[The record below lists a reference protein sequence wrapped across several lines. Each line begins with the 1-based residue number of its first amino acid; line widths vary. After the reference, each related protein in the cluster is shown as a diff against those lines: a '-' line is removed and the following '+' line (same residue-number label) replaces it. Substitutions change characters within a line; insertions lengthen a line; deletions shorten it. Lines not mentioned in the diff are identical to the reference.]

1 MNELY
6 IHIGM
11 PKTATTALQRFFKAN
26 RERLKQKGI
35 MYPVSEP
42 MEAHHRLGWALKSEK
57 GLAHWWFHNDIG
69 GCDDEWKK
77 LHEQCV
83 LPRNLISTETL
94 WGVSAEDV
102 SRVRKLTRSFQVRIV
117 MYLRRQDLFKESM
130 YSEQVKGGIEKG
142 TERQVGDPQRKFTL
156 WERAFGKDSLI
167 VRPFEREQ
175 FCQGSIFAD
184 FMKNV
189 FDEPLTDD
197 YVIPGSEVN
206 SRLHRVALEYKRLV
220 NHLPLPPNEQFA
232 AIEPLR
238 QAGALLEEDGR
249 QTDFI
254 FSPEKRLSV
263 VEKCQPFYS
272 RIAREYL
279 GRSDGVLFYEPLPD
293 RRADWR
299 PYPELRPEDAVR
311 INQFLASAHPEVLK
325 MIAGGIAN
333 AGLQPDKAIRLAA
346 DRLRPGILPEWIV
359 PRTEP
364 FDGPPALNKTIGR
377 ATVLDDIYSSPL
389 WGALKVFR
397 PVYHRLPNGIREK
410 SLMLVHRLCRFVNR
424 RRPVLPASVS
434 KSDRPLILHVGTV
447 KTGTTALQKFFALN
461 RGVLRARGIIY
472 PENKNKAHAHH
483 RISWCFVVRDGIPKP
498 HWPKDIRRPQKEW
511 DFLLRQITEGTGLI
525 SSEHLVRSRLSVIR
539 EIRQLT
545 RDFKVKIVIYWRRR
559 DGLEDSW
566 YNQLTKGGDNCL
578 RPSPREGLTS
588 KKHLDMWAEVFGKE
602 NIIVRPYERSQ
613 LYKGDVLADFLHHIF
628 GFEMDHGFILPEE
641 EANTRLHPIVLE
653 YKRLVN
659 HLPLSKPERR
669 KTTDPLR
676 DLSAF
681 LSAKGRKSYPVFSPA
696 QRLELIDKYAEENA
710 VIARE
715 YLGRADGRMFYDSRP
730 NPDEEWQPYENLLE
744 DDARLINEY
753 LAEHYPEVMEVIIRG
768 LLAAAS
774 SGSGRR
780 RQAAVRLLPGL
791 PPDRIDRSLFS
802 GTDLPDDGGEVSGGE
817 DDELEG
823 ADPLRTWKKN
833 RTLRRI
839 YDRAPG
845 FVTRPAMALVRSV
858 CRFKKSATHNR

>member
-35 MYPVSEP
+35 VYPVSES

-69 GCDDEWKK
+69 GCDAEWEK
-77 LHEQCV
+77 LREQCV
-83 LPRNLISTETL
+83 LGRNLISTETL
-94 WGVSAEDV
+94 WGVASEDV
-102 SRVRKLTRSFQVRIV
+102 SQVRKLTRSYRVRIV
-117 MYLRRQDLFKESM
+117 IYLRRQDFFKESM
-130 YSEQVKGGIEKG
+130 YSEQVKMGIEKG
-142 TERQVGDPQRKFTL
+142 TERPLGDPQRKFEL

-167 VRPFEREQ
+167 VRPFERGQ

-206 SRLHRVALEYKRLV
+206 SRLHRIALEYKRLV
-220 NHLPLPPNEQFA
+220 NHLPLCPKEHYA
-232 AIEPLR
+232 MIEPLR
-238 QAGALLEEDGR
+238 QAGALLEEDGE

-263 VEKCQPFYS
+263 VEKCRPFYW

-279 GRSDGVLFYEPLPD
+279 GRSDGVLFYDPLPD
-293 RRADWR
+293 PRGGWR
-299 PYPELRPEDAVR
+299 PYPELRPKDAIR
-311 INQFLASAHPEVLK
+311 INEFLAAAHPETMK
-325 MIAGGIAN
+325 IIAGGIAN
-333 AGLQPDKAIRLAA
+333 AGLGPDKTIRLAA
-346 DRLRPGILPEWIV
+346 DRLRPGIRPEWLV
-359 PRTEP
+359 PRTAETAAS
-364 FDGPPALNKTIGR
+364 PAFEKTIGR
-377 ATVLDDIYSSPL
+377 ATVLDDLYSSPL
-389 WGALKVFR
+389 WGVLKVFR

-424 RRPVLPASVS
+424 RMPVLPARTSGPS
-434 KSDRPLILHVGTV
+434 RTLILHIGTV

-461 RGVLRARGIIY
+461 RDVLRARGILY

-498 HWPKDIRRPQKEW
+498 HWPKDIQRPTKEW

-525 SSEHLVRSRLSVIR
+525 SSEHLVRNRLSVIR
-539 EIRQLT
+539 EIRNLT
-545 RDFKVKIVIYWRRR
+545 RDFQVKIVVYWRRR

-588 KKHLDMWAEVFGKE
+588 KKHLDMWAEVFGRE
-602 NIIVRPYERSQ
+602 NIIVRPYERGQ

-628 GFEMDHGFILPEE
+628 GFEMDQGFTLPEE

-659 HLPLSKPERR
+659 HLPLSWPQRR

-676 DLSAF
+676 DLSTF

-710 VIARE
+710 AIARE
-715 YLGRADGRMFYDSRP
+715 YLGRADGRMFYDPRP
-730 NPDEEWQPYENLLE
+730 NPDEAWQPYETLLE
-744 DDARLINEY
+744 EDARLINEY
-753 LAEHYPEVMEVIIRG
+753 LTEHYPEVAEIVTQGI
-768 LLAAAS
+768 LAAAS
-774 SGSGRR
+774 SDHTRR

-791 PPDRIDRSLFS
+791 SPERIDRSLFS
-802 GTDLPDDGGEVSGGE
+802 GTDLSDESFDVPGGE
-817 DDELEG
+817 DDEFEG
-823 ADPLRTWKKN
+823 ADPLRTWKKS

-839 YDRAPG
+839 YDHAPG

-858 CRFKKSATHNR
+858 YRIKKSSPHNR